1 MSDDIVVAAVRSIE
15 YQNETGKS
23 LRVAATHAS
32 RQKGIT
38 AQQTK
43 VFHRAKQ
50 IKQSM
55 TEETPKRK
63 KSDYVKGEEPAE
75 YHFRKFME
83 AIGQPPDS
91 SEHLEDTP
99 RRVTEAFR
107 DEFFSGVDKDPK
119 RHLETTFGEVEKH
132 KGDAGFV
139 IVDDI
144 QVQSV
149 CAHHLL
155 PIRGRAHVGYVPR
168 ERVVGLSKLARVT
181 KEYARRP
188 QVQERITNQVAD
200 AVQDVLEPLATF
212 VVIDAEHGCMSCRGV
227 EEPFSSTTTS
237 ARRGPKGSELEEK
250 FYTLL
255 DL

>member
-1 MSDDIVVAAVRSIE
+1 MSDDIIEAAVEAISYHQE
-15 YQNETGKS
+15 VDKS
-23 LRVAATHAS
+23 LRVAVTHVT
-32 RQKGIT
+32 RQRGMT
-38 AQQTK
+38 AQQSK
-43 VFHRAKQ
+43 VFHKAKL
-50 IKQSM
+50 ITDSM
-55 TEETPKRK
+55 TDEIPQ
-63 KSDYVKGEEPAE
+63 EEPAQ

-91 SEHLEDTP
+91 DEHLEDTP

-119 RHLETTFGEVEKH
+119 RHLETTFEEVEQH

-139 IVDDI
+139 IVDNI

-149 CAHHLL
+149 CAHHWL
-155 PIRGRAHVGYVPR
+155 PISGRAHVGYVPR
-168 ERVVGLSKLARVT
+168 DRVVGLSKLARVT

-200 AVQDVLEPLATF
+200 AVQNVLDPLATF
-212 VVIDAEHGCMSCRGV
+212 VVIDADHGCMSCRGV

-237 ARRGPKGSELEEK
+237 ARRGSKGSELEEK